1 MLTVSGKGL
10 VLLLPWILLGLQS
23 PVSAAPAD
31 VDSQSTTSSSAVPI
45 VNLGYA
51 QYQGVPNTKGNTDF
65 LGIRYAAPPVGNLR
79 FREPQAPAT
88 VKGVQVANKQPNI
101 CSQGVFG
108 ANSVSPFRGSNTTGA
123 STSLTE
129 RDVVIPPVSED
140 CLFLNV
146 VVPGTNIKSS
156 TKRPVVV
163 WIYGGGYSQGSAS
176 WTGFS
181 PGAYDGNDL
190 VKISDGKAVVVLV
203 QYRLGPQGFLAGE
216 EVKKNGALNAGLLD
230 QQFALKWVQ
239 RYISN
244 FGGDP
249 GQVTIWGES
258 AGAGSVLQHLL
269 ANGGQTQPPLFKQAI
284 LSSIYLPP
292 QFKYNEQIPEAIFN
306 DVATQAG
313 CGSASDKLECL
324 RLGSVDSSVLDEVHK
339 AVDAAG
345 FFRTY
350 TFTPVVDGTFI
361 RDSPVQAIQQKKIN
375 KANILALTNSN
386 EGTLF
391 VNPNVTSIED
401 YIAALL
407 PTLPSE
413 QVKTAASQYSGS
425 GSAAEQAASV
435 YGESLFICPTYNLL
449 RALNGKVYKGEYAVP
464 PALHGDDLFYYFPT
478 ASETG
483 PSFNNPDFVNTF
495 AGLYLDFAVTG
506 KPNANRPG
514 SLLPPTWPTWS
525 EGSPKQVVFNR
536 TGDAPAIALE
546 NSPDAL
552 LERCRYWDSVAESI
566 GH

>member
-1 MLTVSGKGL
+1 MLTASGKSL
-10 VLLLPWILLGLQS
+10 ALLLPWVLLGLQS
-23 PVSAAPAD
+23 PDSAAPAD

-79 FREPQAPAT
+79 FREPQAPAA

-108 ANSVSPFRGSNTTGA
+108 TNSVSPYRGSNFTGT

-129 RDVVIPPVSED
+129 RDVEIPPVSED

-163 WIYGGGYSQGSAS
+163 WIHGGGYGQGSAS

-181 PGAYDGNDL
+181 SGAYDGNDL
-190 VKISDGKAVVVLV
+190 VKISDGKAVVVLI
-203 QYRLGPQGFLAGE
+203 QYRLGLQGFLAGE

-239 RYISN
+239 KHISN

-258 AGAGSVLQHLL
+258 AGAGSVLQQLL

-284 LSSIYLPP
+284 LSSLAVPP
-292 QFKYNEQIPEAIFN
+292 QFKYNERIPEAIFN

-324 RLGSVDSSVLDEVHK
+324 RSVDSSVLDEVHK

-345 FFRTY
+345 FFG
-350 TFTPVVDGTFI
+350 TFTFSPVVDGTFI
-361 RDSPVQAIQQKKIN
+361 RDPPLQAIQQKKFN
-375 KANILALTNSN
+375 KANILALTNSD

-391 VNPNVTSIED
+391 TNPNTTSTED
-401 YIAALL
+401 YIASLL

-413 QVKTAASQYSGS
+413 QVKTAALQYAGS

-435 YGESLFICPTYNLL
+435 YGESTFICPTYNLL
-449 RALNGKVYKGEYAVP
+449 RSLNGKVYKGEYAVP
-464 PALHGDDLFYYFPT
+464 PALHGDDLPYYFP
-478 ASETG
+478 ASSETG
-483 PSFNNPDFVNTF
+483 PTFKNPDFVNTF

-506 KPNANRPG
+506 KPNANRQG

-546 NSPDAL
+546 NSPDTL
-552 LERCRYWDSVAESI
+552 LERCRYWDSVANSI